1 MKKLNKFLII
11 SLATLTLCGCGKI
24 PTLSNGD
31 EAVVTSDS
39 GNISANEL
47 YEKIKNTYGRDVLI
61 EMIDTMI
68 LEAKYDEN
76 DDEKEYIDE
85 QIAQVKQSA
94 EQNGVTFDYLLS
106 YYGMSED
113 DLTNNARLLYR
124 RNLAVYEYLENE
136 LTDKEINNY
145 YKDEVYGDI
154 NVKHI
159 MIAPESLDGM
169 TTSEKEK
176 AEKEAEKKAKEIIK
190 KLNNNEKWSDLV
202 KEYSDDENTK
212 DNDGNLGWFNTGEMQ
227 EDFEKKAFALK
238 KGEYTKTP
246 AKTSYGYHIILKVDE
261 KEKPSLEKE
270 KDTIKETVVKEKLNN
285 DTTLYNKTL
294 EKIRKDANLEII
306 DSELKKQYNNYM
318 NELATTK

>member
-261 KEKPSLEKE
+261 KEKPSLEKA
-270 KDTIKETVVKEKLNN
+270 KDTIKETLVTEKLNN

>member
-176 AEKEAEKKAKEIIK
+176 AEKGAEKKAKEIIK

-261 KEKPSLEKE
+261 KEKPSLEKA
-270 KDTIKETVVKEKLNN
+270 KDTIKETLVTEKLNN